1 MVSRRA
7 RPLARGP
14 KVGNNPPVPP
24 VFPIPE
30 GLRVCPDGS
39 WRVGDLPLVHPTGLR
54 YLKERLRHEAAG
66 DFVVEG
72 QQRVPIAVAG
82 PAFEV
87 TRLELDA
94 AHDRA
99 SVLLDD
105 GTAEPIG
112 DDALGMSAD
121 TGRFE
126 CRVRDGCF
134 AALFGRG
141 PHQTLLEHVEEDGGR
156 FFLRVGSRRIPVR
169 T

>member
-1 MVSRRA
+1 V
-7 RPLARGP
+7 
-14 KVGNNPPVPP
+14 
-24 VFPIPE
+24 
-30 GLRVCPDGS
+30 
-39 WRVGDLPLVHPTGLR
+39 VHPTGLR

-72 QQRVPIAVAG
+72 QQRVPVAVAG

-87 TRLELDA
+87 TRLELDP

-105 GTAEPIG
+105 GTAEPIA

-126 CRVRDGCF
+126 CRVRGGCF